1 MLRIYLGRTFV
12 PEIRDKND
20 PVWIKKIGKL
30 ILLDF
35 FCRDLVDSLFVSW
48 YKLKIFRFLSEDII
62 DKKKRREIKFEN
74 DIEKNI
80 CRGLLLIFLLS
91 EYFYSFH
98 E

>member
-35 FCRDLVDSLFVSW
+35 FCRGLVDSLFVSW

-62 DKKKRREIKFEN
+62 GKKKRLNLKIISKRILGG
-74 DIEKNI
+74 IL
-80 CRGLLLIFLLS
+80 RLLLIFLLI
-91 EYFYSFH
+91 FIK
-98 E
+98 

>member
-35 FCRDLVDSLFVSW
+35 FCRGFVDSLFVSW

-62 DKKKRREIKFEN
+62 DEIEIKFKN
-74 DIEKNI
+74 RIEKNT
-80 CRGLLLIFLLS
+80 
-91 EYFYSFH
+91 
-98 E
+98 

>member
-35 FCRDLVDSLFVSW
+35 FCRGLVDSLFVSW

-62 DKKKRREIKFEN
+62 DKKKEIKFEN
-74 DIEKNI
+74 DMILNLKRI
-80 CRGLLLIFLLS
+80 LVVGSFLIN
-91 EYFYSFH
+91 FY
-98 E
+98 

>member
-35 FCRDLVDSLFVSW
+35 FCRGLVDSLFVSW

-62 DKKKRREIKFEN
+62 GKKKRLNLKIISKRILGGILRLLLFF
-74 DIEKNI
+74 
-80 CRGLLLIFLLS
+80 LLIFIK
-91 EYFYSFH
+91 
-98 E
+98 

>member
-35 FCRDLVDSLFVSW
+35 FCRGLVDSLFVSW

-62 DKKKRREIKFEN
+62 DKKKGERLNLRMILK
-74 DIEKNI
+74 
-80 CRGLLLIFLLS
+80 RIFVADC
-91 EYFYSFH
+91 Y
-98 E
+98 